1 MSNQLKYYVLLT
13 LLISSTGLFG
23 QSFINEINAF
33 RKLDSIS
40 KPPDKAILFIG
51 SSSFTNWKDVAKY
64 FPEKV
69 IINRGFGGSSLIH
82 LIMYANDVI
91 FKYNPKQIVIYC
103 GENDLT
109 GGNNINA
116 DSIFN
121 RYVRLHQLIRS
132 KYRKVPIAYISMK
145 PSISREKYLPTMQT
159 ANELIKIFL
168 TKQKRSSYIDVYNKM
183 IGADG
188 KIYDHIFLKDQLHM
202 NSEGYKIWQKI
213 IAPYLID

>member
-23 QSFINEINAF
+23 QPFINEINAF

>member
-1 MSNQLKYYVLLT
+1 
-13 LLISSTGLFG
+13 
-23 QSFINEINAF
+23 
-33 RKLDSIS
+33 
-40 KPPDKAILFIG
+40 
-51 SSSFTNWKDVAKY
+51 
-64 FPEKV
+64 
-69 IINRGFGGSSLIH
+69 
-82 LIMYANDVI
+82 MYANDVI

-132 KYRKVPIAYISMK
+132 KYRKVPIAYISIK

-168 TKQKRSSYIDVYNKM
+168 NKQKRSSYIDVYNKM

-202 NSEGYKIWQKI
+202 NSEGYKIWQQI